1 MNLIYD
7 EKINKIAYVI
17 MLTFISP
24 KVDPFL
30 IVVSLLW
37 LIKKKKNLRSGVWEV
52 ENGPMIMGTK
62 CWKGTLVV
70 QCLSSRC
77 TVSMKNFRKIVI

>member
-1 MNLIYD
+1 MNIIYE

-30 IVVSLLW
+30 VVVSLLW
-37 LIKKKKNLRSGVWEV
+37 LIFKNCGVGCGRLKMV
-52 ENGPMIMGTK
+52 
-62 CWKGTLVV
+62 
-70 QCLSSRC
+70 
-77 TVSMKNFRKIVI
+77 